1 MSTLKPSDLF
11 LMQRDDMVLSFNG
24 SDFAELVVDAGSE
37 QFDYLSDK
45 IEDLDKESTN
55 FEIRITDNTLRIGL
69 IIDAVNTL
77 QKTSVTSQLSANP
90 FSFSTSNLP
99 PQSPPDIRYGDF
111 YMTGDDGNGTEVD
124 SFKFEEATKIY
135 ISSRNS
141 QFLDD
146 NASVITNLEWENLEV
161 HDPDDPASGDY
172 IQVSNI
178 RTEGIGLFLI
188 LGITPVVDSV
198 DSPKGIIADVQYIK
212 GNLGGTIVHQMNA
225 DGSLRT
231 DYLNSQVVV
240 QGIKTKVGLDIN
252 DADIRYLVKKDGG
265 IVEEDTHFLK
275 KLTAGQRVIDVTHQS
290 NPVPQQGDPI
300 LQVWT
305 SPDLSNPF
313 DEVTNGKLK
322 FEVRSSGEIYSDPD
336 YKPWEDHHVPN
347 VKFVRSSFLTE
358 TGDNNTIS
366 ANDRYL
372 RRDGTNTMDSVI
384 QFTGSANNEIIK
396 LQALPG
402 KLAII
407 NVTSN
412 KLNIKVA
419 DNSSYEMNIGDN
431 NGKIEII
438 GGKIK
443 LYNNHVN
450 FITSNYNQVSTNNYV
465 ATIGVLK
472 TAIANANIPVEGS
485 GDVSG
490 GVKLSDSITSSSNVN
505 NGTAA
510 TPYAVKKVNDKIYNG
525 MRVAGT
531 GNSTS
536 SCEKGGFTE
545 HNGSIYYRT
554 H

>member
-1 MSTLKPSDLF
+1 MATLKPSDLF

-24 SDFAELVVDAGSE
+24 SDFSELVIDAGSE
-37 QFDYLSDK
+37 QFDYLSDR
-45 IEDLDKESTN
+45 IENLDNESTN
-55 FEIRITDNTLRIGL
+55 FEIRITDNTNRIDL

-90 FSFSTSNLP
+90 FAIVPSNLDETHR
-99 PQSPPDIRYGDF
+99 DIRFGDF
-111 YMTGDDGNGTEVD
+111 YMTGNDDNENEVD
-124 SFKFEEATKIY
+124 ILTFADATKIY

-161 HDPDDPASGDY
+161 HDPNDPASGDY
-172 IQVSNI
+172 IQVSNV

-188 LGITPVVDSV
+188 LGITPVTDSV
-198 DSPKGIIADVQYIK
+198 DTKKGIIADIQYIK
-212 GNLGGTIVHQMNA
+212 GNLDGELVHQMNA

-290 NPVPQQGDPI
+290 IQTSQQGDPI

-305 SPDLSNPF
+305 SPNLSNPF
-313 DEVTNGKLK
+313 DESTNGKLK

-347 VKFVRSSFLTE
+347 VKFVKSNFLTE
-358 TGDNNTIS
+358 TGNNNTIS

-372 RRDGTNTMDSVI
+372 RRDGTNTMNSVI
-384 QFTGSANNEIIK
+384 KFAGSANNEIIS
-396 LQALPG
+396 LQTLPNN
-402 KLAII
+402 LAII
-407 NVTSN
+407 NANSN
-412 KLNIKVA
+412 KLNIKFA
-419 DNSSYEMNIGDN
+419 NNSNYEMNIGDS
-431 NGKIEII
+431 NGKIEIN

-443 LYNNHVN
+443 LYTNHVN
-450 FITSNYNQVSTNNYV
+450 FITSNYSQASTNNYV
-465 ATIGVLK
+465 ATIGIIK
-472 TAIANANIPVEGS
+472 TAISNANIPITGT
-485 GDVSG
+485 GIVSG
-490 GVKLSDSITSSSNVN
+490 AVKLSDSVTSTSDAN

-510 TPYAVKKVNDKIYNG
+510 TPYAVKKVNDRIYHG
-525 MRVAGT
+525 MRVAGS

-536 SCEKGGFTE
+536 SCAQGGFSE
-545 HNGSIYYRT
+545 YNGSIYYRT
-554 H
+554 L

>member
-45 IEDLDKESTN
+45 IESLDKESTN
-55 FEIRITDNTLRIGL
+55 FELRITDNTNKIGL

-90 FSFSTSNLP
+90 YSFTKSNP
-99 PQSPPDIRYGDF
+99 SPGITLDIRYGDF
-111 YMTGDDGNGTEVD
+111 YMTKDNDDGDEVD
-124 SFKFEEATKIY
+124 IFKFEEATKIY

-141 QFLDD
+141 QFLDN

-161 HDPDDPASGDY
+161 HDPNDPASGDY

-188 LGITPVVDSV
+188 LGITPLVITGNN
-198 DSPKGIIADVQYIK
+198 KGIIASVKYIK
-212 GNLGGTIVHQMNA
+212 GNVDGSIVHQMNA
-225 DGSLRT
+225 DESLRT

-265 IVEEDTHFLK
+265 IVEDDTHFLK
-275 KLTAGQRVIDVTHQS
+275 KLTAGQRVLNVTHQS
-290 NPVPQQGDPI
+290 NPTPQQGDPI

-347 VKFVRSSFLTE
+347 VKFVKSNFLTE

-372 RRDGTNTMDSVI
+372 RRDGTNTMNSVI
-384 QFTGSANNEIIK
+384 QFAGSANNEIIK
-396 LQALPG
+396 LQSLPG
-402 KLAII
+402 NLAVI
-407 NVTSN
+407 NATSN
-412 KLNIKVA
+412 KLNIKFA
-419 DNSSYEMNIGDN
+419 DNSSYGMNIGDS

-443 LYNNHVN
+443 LHNNHVN
-450 FITSNYNQVSTNNYV
+450 FITSNYNQNSTNNYV
-465 ATIGVLK
+465 ATIGAMK
-472 TAIANANIPVEGS
+472 TAIANANLPVTGS
-485 GDVSG
+485 GNVSG
-490 GVKLSDSITSSSNVN
+490 GVKLSDSITSTYNVN

-510 TPYAVKKVNDKIYNG
+510 TPYAVQQVNAKIYPG
-525 MRVAGT
+525 MRVAGS
-531 GNSTS
+531 GNSTA

-554 H
+554 F

>member
-1 MSTLKPSDLF
+1 M
-11 LMQRDDMVLSFNG
+11 
-24 SDFAELVVDAGSE
+24 
-37 QFDYLSDK
+37 
-45 IEDLDKESTN
+45 
-55 FEIRITDNTLRIGL
+55 
-69 IIDAVNTL
+69 
-77 QKTSVTSQLSANP
+77 
-90 FSFSTSNLP
+90 
-99 PQSPPDIRYGDF
+99 
-111 YMTGDDGNGTEVD
+111 
-124 SFKFEEATKIY
+124 
-135 ISSRNS
+135 
-141 QFLDD
+141 
-146 NASVITNLEWENLEV
+146 
-161 HDPDDPASGDY
+161 
-172 IQVSNI
+172 
-178 RTEGIGLFLI
+178 
-188 LGITPVVDSV
+188 
-198 DSPKGIIADVQYIK
+198 
-212 GNLGGTIVHQMNA
+212 GGTIVHQMNA
-225 DGSLRT
+225 DESLRP

-290 NPVPQQGDPI
+290 NPTPQQGDPI

-347 VKFVRSSFLTE
+347 VKFVKSNFLTE

-384 QFTGSANNEIIK
+384 KFAGSANNEIIR
-396 LQALPG
+396 LQSLPNN
-402 KLAII
+402 LAII
-407 NVTSN
+407 NANSN
-412 KLNIKVA
+412 KLNIKFA
-419 DNSSYEMNIGDN
+419 NNSNYGMNIGES

-450 FITSNYNQVSTNNYV
+450 FITSNYNLDSTDNYV
-465 ATIGVLK
+465 ATIGVMK
-472 TAIANANIPVEGS
+472 TAIENANIPITGS
-485 GDVSG
+485 GNVSG
-490 GVKLSDSITSSSNVN
+490 VVKLSDSITSTLNVN

-510 TPYAVKKVNDKIYNG
+510 TPYAVKQVNDKIYNG
-525 MRVAGT
+525 MRVAGS

-536 SCEKGGFTE
+536 SCDRGGFSE

-554 H
+554 L